1 MIEAISKTIGRLGDV
16 LTWNGVKKRKRDPGK
31 HPSNAEGSAKK
42 RNPINSF
49 APNSVNEGALK
60 NPDTLRTILS
70 RRLQILKD
78 AIEEIDRQIDQ
89 REKLTGHFR
98 EQIDSEIEECQ
109 SLLGKLPY
117 PWSEGFVPKMEFIR
131 ISLHKSLLT
140 RRKDMRSEEL
150 SFWEDLTGLIK
161 EKRKLVMEYE
171 EIKNAQEKLS

>member
-1 MIEAISKTIGRLGDV
+1 MLEAIGKTIGRLGGV
-16 LTWNGVKKRKRDPGK
+16 FIWNGVKRRKRSPGK
-31 HPSNAEGSAKK
+31 YPSNAEGSVKK

-49 APNSVNEGALK
+49 PPTSANDGELK
-60 NPDTLRTILS
+60 NPDALRTILS
-70 RRLQILKD
+70 RRLQILQD
-78 AIEEIDRQIDQ
+78 AIEEIARQIEQ
-89 REKLTGHFR
+89 RKKLTGHFT

-140 RRKDMRSEEL
+140 RRKDKRSEEL
-150 SFWEDLTGLIK
+150 RFWEDLTRLIK

>member
-1 MIEAISKTIGRLGDV
+1 MAALSRAFGRLSELLCCNWGKERKASPCKAPC
-16 LTWNGVKKRKRDPGK
+16 NYSRHSVKSNPGNNFARND
-31 HPSNAEGSAKK
+31 SNDEEAKSPK
-42 RNPINSF
+42 
-49 APNSVNEGALK
+49 ALS
-60 NPDTLRTILS
+60 TILS

-78 AIEEIDRQIDQ
+78 AIEEIDRQIEQ
-89 REKLTGHFR
+89 RKKLTGHFR

-109 SLLGKLPY
+109 SFLGKLPY

-140 RRKDMRSEEL
+140 RRKDKRSEEL

-161 EKRKLVMEYE
+161 EKRKLMMEYE